1 MAKSLLKPVNTDGLL
16 VPWLNYRIMQQE
28 QCIKEDY
35 DAADADMELAGRA
48 LDGGDYG
55 VANDWARK
63 AHRKLSVLLETSKA
77 HRELKWVQQHPK
89 YNNERKDQ
97 I

>member
-1 MAKSLLKPVNTDGLL
+1 MAKSLLKPVNTGGLL
-16 VPWLNYRIMQQE
+16 VPWLDYRIMQQE
-28 QCIKEDY
+28 QCIVEYY
-35 DAADADMELAGRA
+35 DAAKADMELAGLA
-48 LDGGDYG
+48 LDVGDYG